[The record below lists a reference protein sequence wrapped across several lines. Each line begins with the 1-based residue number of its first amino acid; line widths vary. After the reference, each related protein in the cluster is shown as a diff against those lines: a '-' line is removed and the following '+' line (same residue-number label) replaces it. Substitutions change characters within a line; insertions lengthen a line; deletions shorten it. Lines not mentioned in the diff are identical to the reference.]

1 MSLTQPQPWRVS
13 QVDYQDAQQM
23 NALLTLL
30 DGYARDPMGGGEPLR
45 AEVLARLPQA
55 LASRPYLFSVMAF
68 DDTQGGLPIGL
79 MNCVEGFSTFAAQA
93 LVNIHDV
100 VVAPSHRGRGVGRAL
115 FEAVE
120 ALARAR
126 GACKLT
132 LEVLS
137 GNLPAQTLYRRMGF
151 ANYQLDPALGEA
163 WMMQKWLEPD
173 AHG

>member
-1 MSLTQPQPWRVS
+1 MSAAQTSRWRVS
-13 QVDYQDAQQM
+13 QVDYQDPQQM
-23 NALLTLL
+23 RDLLNLL

-55 LASRPYLFSVMAF
+55 MASRPHLFSVMAF
-68 DDTQGGLPIGL
+68 DDAQGGLPIGL
-79 MNCVEGFSTFAAQA
+79 VNCIEGFSTFAAQA

-100 VVAPSHRGRGVGRAL
+100 VVVPSHRGRGVGLAL

-137 GNLPAQTLYRRMGF
+137 GNRPAQALYRRMGF
-151 ANYQLDPALGEA
+151 VNYQLDPALGEA
-163 WMMQKWLEPD
+163 WMMQKWLEPN
-173 AHG
+173 AKA